1 MSKCPIFLLRED
13 KRFQL
18 REFPSGGQ
26 QQAWIQFYSSWAIQS
41 ISRDG
46 RWDKGKELCFV
57 IKCRVKVVI
66 CKMLQNAL
74 TENFKQISCA
84 LFLSDFPPVHGQ
96 LQWIHTYMGNHT
108 SWGFSLNLC
117 WFCFLFSP
125 FFFSSSNFFSFHSGY
140 LHPFF
145 FPQTNHLQ
153 VQFGMKTDCYLSSL
167 STHDRLWQNPWKTP
181 DSTGVMITKLNMT
194 IITKM
199 NYVKGTFA

>member
-84 LFLSDFPPVHGQ
+84 LFLSDFPHVRGQ
-96 LQWIHTYMGNHT
+96 LRWIHTYMGNLT
-108 SWGFSLNLC
+108 RWGFSLYLC
-117 WFCFLFSP
+117 WFCFSLLS
-125 FFFSSSNFFSFHSGY
+125 FFFSLLQTFF
-140 LHPFF
+140 
-145 FPQTNHLQ
+145 
-153 VQFGMKTDCYLSSL
+153 L
-167 STHDRLWQNPWKTP
+167 STLDIYILSFSLKLTISKCNLEWRQIVICRLYPSMIDYDRILEKHQTP
-181 DSTGVMITKLNMT
+181 LESW
-194 IITKM
+194 
-199 NYVKGTFA
+199 